1 MLDQLSYQPSPSGA
15 AAANEVV
22 TQLIQRGGRLS
33 GLSSASYQNYMKF
46 NEALQSYTFSRDT
59 LYSIALDILSKK
71 PPPYSLAAW
80 YMGGCDEYCIE
91 VVNEYMSK
99 DRVKRKMRGILRS
112 LALLHRIYSDLI
124 EKRYAPNGVFETEL
138 AMKWNP
144 LLQGGFPSTP
154 PSSPEISASHT

>member
-33 GLSSASYQNYMKF
+33 GLSSTSYQNYMKF
-46 NEALQSYTFSRDT
+46 NKAIQSQTFSQDT
-59 LYSIALDILSKK
+59 LSSIALNILTKK

-99 DRVKRKMRGILRS
+99 DRARRKLRGILRS

-124 EKRYAPNGVFETEL
+124 EKRYAPDGVFETEIAL
-138 AMKWNP
+138 KWNP
-144 LLQGGFPSTP
+144 LLQGGFPPPP
-154 PSSPEISASHT
+154 PSSPEI